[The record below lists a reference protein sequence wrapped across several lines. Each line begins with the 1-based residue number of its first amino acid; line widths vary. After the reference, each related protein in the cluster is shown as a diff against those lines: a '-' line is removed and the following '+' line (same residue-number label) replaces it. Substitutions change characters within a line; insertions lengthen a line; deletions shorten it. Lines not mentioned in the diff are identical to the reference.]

1 MRTSAIVSAA
11 GSFAAVGV
19 SGSFVS
25 SVQTDVGGARFEQK
39 EPLVWQ
45 LRSSAS
51 GGAALSVDRSQ
62 VGQEILGFGSAL
74 SEAAA
79 YNHGSLSKA
88 SAAKLVEALWAP
100 PPAGNGY
107 ALGRMHMGSSDF
119 AMSTYSLAETP
130 GDFALEHFDDGLARD
145 NEYVLPLA
153 RAAMGAA
160 GGPEDLRLFFSPWSP
175 PAWLKANGN
184 MINSS
189 HPNGM
194 IDGAEARTTYANYFV
209 RFARALATA
218 GVPAWG
224 ATLQNEPLMNMKTG
238 GKKYE
243 SCAFTVESQGE
254 LLAAIGEILEAETDE
269 SVKNLQL
276 FGYDWNRNHIG
287 DWAASL
293 QSGPGAKY
301 LAGVTHHWYEWGGSL
316 HLDKIE
322 ALPQGMLSFGAEACL
337 IKKGIA
343 ASEGAGGSSPPWG
356 TLLPTDGVAAGTA
369 MAPSSDTVRYTYASG
384 ELYLLDVVGTLRAGS
399 AGWVDWNAFLNYTG
413 GWNHLG
419 RKDIGS
425 PVLVDWPTDSI
436 YLQAPYYY
444 VGHLSRYVRPGARR
458 VACSGQGVASTS
470 AEHDAV
476 KDHIKPQVHE
486 DGTEPEGAVPL
497 VAGCFVAEDGASAAV
512 VVMNANSDSVDFTLS
527 DAMLGSVSVSLDAHS
542 VRTFTYDTATADL
555 QISLV

>member
-1 MRTSAIVSAA
+1 MLMWTSAVVSVA
-11 GSFAAVGV
+11 GLAAVGV
-19 SGSFVS
+19 SGSSVS
-25 SVQTDVGGARFEQK
+25 SVQTDVNGARFEEKQPLEWK
-39 EPLVWQ
+39 ERATVV
-45 LRSSAS
+45 

-88 SAAKLVEALWAP
+88 SAAKLVEAVWAP

-107 ALGRMHMGSSDF
+107 SLGRMHMGSSDF
-119 AMSTYSLAETP
+119 ARSSYSLAETA

-145 NEYVLPLA
+145 SEYVLPLG
-153 RAAMGAA
+153 RAALEAA
-160 GGPEDLRLFFSPWSP
+160 GGPESLRLFFSPWSP

-194 IDGAEARTTYANYFV
+194 IDGDEARVTYANYFV
-209 RFARALATA
+209 RFARALKAA

-224 ATLQNEPLMNMKTG
+224 ATLQNEPLMVMKTG
-238 GKKYE
+238 HKEYE

-254 LLAAIGEILEAETDE
+254 LLVAIGEILEAETDE
-269 SVKNLQL
+269 SVKHLQL
-276 FGYDWNRNHIG
+276 FGYDFNRNQMG
-287 DWAASL
+287 EWAAGL

-343 ASEGAGGSSPPWG
+343 ASSGAGGSSPPWG
-356 TLLPTDGVAAGTA
+356 TLLATDGVAAGTA
-369 MAPSSDTVRYTYASG
+369 QAPSSDTVRYTYASG

-419 RKDIGS
+419 RNDIGA

-444 VGHLSRYVRPGARR
+444 VGHISRYVRPGARR
-458 VACSGQGVASTS
+458 VACSGQGVANTA
-470 AEHDAV
+470 AEHDVV
-476 KDHIKPQVHE
+476 KEHIKPQIYE

-497 VAGCFVAEDGASAAV
+497 VAGCFVAEDGSSASV
-512 VVMNANSDSVDFTLS
+512 VVMNANSESVDFTLIDVS
-527 DAMLGSVSVSLDAHS
+527 LGSVSVSLDPHS
-542 VRTFTYDTATADL
+542 VRTFTYDTAAADL
-555 QISLV
+555 LV